1 MNLVFRIIFCLFF
14 FNQVLVTSLCAQK
27 WNFEKQEDG
36 IKVYTRN
43 EANTS
48 LKSYRGETTFRAPM
62 EKVCSLIGNGKNF
75 DWWGP
80 DITNIRV
87 IVYQPNK
94 YVQYYFIY
102 DLPWPVTDRDLVV
115 DARIKIDTV
124 TGEFSVVS
132 RPLLKTVPEKP
143 DLVRISR
150 YWQKWTIKPLDKG
163 NIKVTLE
170 GFVDPGGNVPA
181 WIYNMFTTE
190 MPLRTM
196 RLLRERALSP
206 KPINK

>member
-14 FNQVLVTSLCAQK
+14 LNQVMVTRLCAQK
-27 WNFEKQEDG
+27 WNFEKLEDG
-36 IKVYTRN
+36 IMIYTRN

-48 LKSYRGETTFRAPM
+48 LKSYRGEATFRAPM

-87 IVYQPNK
+87 IAYQPNK
-94 YVQYYFIY
+94 YVQYYFVY

-115 DARIKIDTV
+115 DARIKIDTISR
-124 TGEFSVVS
+124 EFSVVS

-143 DLVRISR
+143 DLVRINR